1 MKEPPP
7 TAASPVLA
15 GPDDVDEARWEAL
28 ARAALQAEGAP
39 ESTQLDLTMV
49 DEAEMAV
56 LNETHLGH
64 PGPTDVLSFPLD
76 LADGLPPATEPGGVP
91 PMAGDIVI
99 CPAVARRNAP
109 AHAGTFDDEM
119 ALLVVH
125 GVLHLLGHDH
135 AEPGERDAMQ
145 ARERV
150 LLAELHGP
158 LARDPW
164 SDAGQNS
171 RLQPGGDEATP

>member
-1 MKEPPP
+1 VLTEP
-7 TAASPVLA
+7 VEV
-15 GPDDVDEARWEAL
+15 DVARWEAL
-28 ARAALQAEGAP
+28 AHAALLAEGAP
-39 ESTQLDLTMV
+39 AAAQLDLTLV
-49 DEAEMAV
+49 DEAEMAE
-56 LNETHLGH
+56 LNETHMGH

-76 LADGLPPATEPGGVP
+76 FAEGLPPSHDAEDIP

-109 AHAGTFDDEM
+109 GHAGTFDDEM

-135 AEPGERDAMQ
+135 AEPAERVAMQ
-145 ARERV
+145 ARERA
-150 LLAELHGP
+150 LLDDLHGP

-164 SDAGQNS
+164 SDAPPTGPDADGTS
-171 RLQPGGDEATP
+171 P